1 MGIWTKRR
9 SCDYRKK
16 GKCETEFHTV
26 VRNVVKKGRFCDT
39 FEKQKRWNLYYVH
52 WQLPGTLFIT
62 GVKWEEHTCTHTHTC
77 ILATHV
83 HTHTHKHV
91 RMHAHSPTCMH
102 ALCMYTHMNMHTHT
116 HTHTHTQ
123 NVNLESAQ
131 LFLFTSWDCREKGLT
146 HSQLWSCKLEISSQK
161 TGASSMGIACWCS
174 LPSQTV
180 HFIAVK

>member
-1 MGIWTKRR
+1 MGIWTKGT

-39 FEKQKRWNLYYVH
+39 FEKQKGWNLYYVH
-52 WQLPGTLFIT
+52 WQLPCTLVIT

-83 HTHTHKHV
+83 HTHTNMYAYMYA
-91 RMHAHSPTCMH
+91 RMH
-102 ALCMYTHMNMHTHT
+102 ALCMYTHTNMHTHM
-116 HTHTHTQ
+116 Q
-123 NVNLESAQ
+123 NVNLESTQ
-131 LFLFTSWDCREKGLT
+131 LFLFTSWACREKGLT
-146 HSQLWSCKLEISSQK
+146 HSQLWSCKLEISNQK
-161 TGASSMGIACWCS
+161 TGASPMGIACGCS